1 MNARQLIAR
10 EIALLA
16 IAAMA
21 RKDSD
26 AMLECIDHARSAA
39 RGTIIGSML
48 NDAVAA
54 ADDALLFNCYG
65 RELNARR
72 MLHAV
77 IEVA

>member
-1 MNARQLIAR
+1 MNGRRMKAR

-16 IAAMA
+16 IAAME

-26 AMLECIDHARSAA
+26 AMLECIDHARGTA
-39 RGTIIGSML
+39 RGTIIGAKL

-54 ADDALLFNCYG
+54 ADDALIFSCYG

-72 MLHAV
+72 MLHAI
-77 IEVA
+77 IEIN

>member
-1 MNARQLIAR
+1 MNGRQMNAR
-10 EIALLA
+10 EIALMA
-16 IAAMA
+16 IAAMD

-26 AMLECIDHARSAA
+26 AMLECIDNARGTA
-39 RGTIIGSML
+39 RGTIIGAKL

-54 ADDALLFNCYG
+54 ADDALLFSCYG